1 MSSIDKT
8 HQDSPSLWLSA
19 LLAWAGLAT
28 FALVM
33 PPLTGLHARL
43 PDPIQPL
50 ARKISYDKAVAD
62 SLAGKAVIIDLRPAE
77 IRKQKPVPGSAIH
90 VPENPDSKEW
100 DKLAPLLE
108 SLQGTPV
115 YLIFPQQGDHPAHFK
130 LMSYQLN
137 LSAVEMTP

>member
-1 MSSIDKT
+1 MSSIAKA
-8 HQDSPSLWLSA
+8 HQGSPSLWLSA
-19 LLAWAGLAT
+19 LLVLAGLAT

-43 PDPIQPL
+43 PEPIRSL
-50 ARKISYDKAVAD
+50 AQKVSYDKAVAD

-77 IRKQKPVPGSAIH
+77 VRKQKPVPGSAIH
-90 VPENPDSKEW
+90 VPEKPNGQEW

-115 YLIFPQQGDHPAHFK
+115 YLIFPRQGDHPAHFK
-130 LMSYQLN
+130 LMSYQLD
-137 LSAVEMTP
+137 LWSVEMTP

>member
-90 VPENPDSKEW
+90 VPEKPDSQEW

-115 YLIFPQQGDHPAHFK
+115 YLIFPRQGDHPAHFK
-130 LMSYQLN
+130 LMSYQLD
-137 LSAVEMTP
+137 LWAVEMTP

>member
-1 MSSIDKT
+1 MSSIAKA
-8 HQDSPSLWLSA
+8 HQGSPSLWLSA
-19 LLAWAGLAT
+19 LLVLAGLAT

-43 PDPIQPL
+43 PEPIRSL
-50 ARKISYDKAVAD
+50 AQKISYDKAVAD

-77 IRKQKPVPGSAIH
+77 VRKQKPVPGSAIH
-90 VPENPDSKEW
+90 VPEKPNGQEW

-115 YLIFPQQGDHPAHFK
+115 YLIFPRQGDHPAHFK
-130 LMSYQLN
+130 LMSYQLD
-137 LSAVEMTP
+137 LWSVEMTP

>member
-1 MSSIDKT
+1 MSSIAKT
-8 HQDSPSLWLSA
+8 HQDSPNLWLSA
-19 LLAWAGLAT
+19 LLVWAGLAT

-33 PPLTGLHARL
+33 PSLTGLHARL
-43 PDPIQPL
+43 PEQIRTL
-50 ARKISYDKAVAD
+50 AQKINYDKAVAD

-90 VPENPDSKEW
+90 VPEKPDSQEW

-130 LMSYQLN
+130 IMSYQLD
-137 LSAVEMTP
+137 LWSVEMTP

>member
-1 MSSIDKT
+1 MSSIAKA
-8 HQDSPSLWLSA
+8 HQGSPSLWLSA
-19 LLAWAGLAT
+19 LLVLAGLAT

-43 PDPIQPL
+43 PEPIRSL
-50 ARKISYDKAVAD
+50 AQKISYDKAVAD

-77 IRKQKPVPGSAIH
+77 VRKQKPVPGSAIH
-90 VPENPDSKEW
+90 VPEKPNGQEW

-115 YLIFPQQGDHPAHFK
+115 YLIFPLQGDHPAHFK
-130 LMSYQLN
+130 LMSYQLD
-137 LSAVEMTP
+137 LWSVEMTP

>member
-1 MSSIDKT
+1 MSSIAKA
-8 HQDSPSLWLSA
+8 HQGSPSLWLSA
-19 LLAWAGLAT
+19 LLVWAGLAT

-43 PDPIQPL
+43 PEPIRSL
-50 ARKISYDKAVAD
+50 AQKISYDKAVAD

-77 IRKQKPVPGSAIH
+77 VRKQKPVPGSAIH
-90 VPENPDSKEW
+90 VPNKPDGQEW

-115 YLIFPQQGDHPAHFK
+115 YLIFPRQGDHPAHFK
-130 LMSYQLN
+130 LMSYQLD
-137 LSAVEMTP
+137 LWSVEMTP

>member
-1 MSSIDKT
+1 MSLIAKT
-8 HQDSPSLWLSA
+8 HQDSPNLWLSA
-19 LLAWAGLAT
+19 LLVWAGLAT

-33 PPLTGLHARL
+33 PSLTGLHARL
-43 PDPIQPL
+43 PEQIRTL
-50 ARKISYDKAVAD
+50 AQKISYDKAVAD

-90 VPENPDSKEW
+90 VPEKPDSQEW

-130 LMSYQLN
+130 IMSYQLD
-137 LSAVEMTP
+137 LWSVEMTP